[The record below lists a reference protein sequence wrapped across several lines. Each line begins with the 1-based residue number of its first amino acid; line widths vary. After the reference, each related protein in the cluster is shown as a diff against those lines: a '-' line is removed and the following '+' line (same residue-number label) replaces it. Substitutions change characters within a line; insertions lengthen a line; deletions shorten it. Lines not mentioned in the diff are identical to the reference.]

1 MLGTFYA
8 NVGVVPSPST
18 LLIRSPQKKPQSPWE
33 VTPRSGSLPVMCTT
47 TQLEADTPP
56 WRLPDALS
64 SALAPC
70 LGGRL
75 GQQLPH
81 RPGLLGRKQGSSP
94 NPTQGHSP
102 PESPS
107 RLGG

>member
-1 MLGTFYA
+1 MSEPWMGENKERCLMLGTFYA

-56 WRLPDALS
+56 WRLPDAL
-64 SALAPC
+64 AKPAP
-70 LGGRL
+70 
-75 GQQLPH
+75 
-81 RPGLLGRKQGSSP
+81 
-94 NPTQGHSP
+94 
-102 PESPS
+102 
-107 RLGG
+107 